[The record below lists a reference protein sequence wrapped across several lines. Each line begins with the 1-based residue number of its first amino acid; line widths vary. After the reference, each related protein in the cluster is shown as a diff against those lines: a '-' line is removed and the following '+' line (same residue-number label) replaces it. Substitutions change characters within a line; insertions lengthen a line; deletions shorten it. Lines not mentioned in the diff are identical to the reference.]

1 MIMNN
6 KLRSFISG
14 MLLFSSSNILAH
26 SGSLHVHI
34 VETFALAL
42 IFLASIS
49 IILISKKT
57 IDNISEDKK

>member
-1 MIMNN
+1 MA
-6 KLRSFISG
+6 G
-14 MLLFSSSNILAH
+14 MLLFSSSNVLAH

-49 IILISKKT
+49 IVLISKKT